1 MQSYDWRVMARNIL
15 FLGIA
20 LALLATSAAASNVVL
35 NGGFTTNSFADWT
48 TNTCGTGCVTPLW
61 QVANPFP
68 SSILGTAP
76 PGTTNAAETGCSG
89 AACSNTSTGDT
100 IYQTLT
106 TVVGQAYTLTFYYDP
121 GPHAVTGNQVTEL
134 DVLWNG
140 SLVTG
145 GQLTDETANTWQEYT
160 YTVTASSTQ
169 TVLEFTGRD
178 DPDDLYLT
186 DISVTPAADPTVP
199 EPATLTLIGGGLLG
213 MGAIVT
219 ILRRR
224 KN

>member
-1 MQSYDWRVMARNIL
+1 MARNIL
-15 FLGIA
+15 LLAIA
-20 LALLATSAAASNVVL
+20 MALLAATPAAATSIVL
-35 NGGFTTNSFADWT
+35 NGGFTTDSFADWT
-48 TNTCGTGCVTPLW
+48 TNACASGCLSPTWL
-61 QVANPFP
+61 VANPF
-68 SSILGTAP
+68 SASIGGTPP
-76 PGTTNAAETGCSG
+76 PGTTNAAETGCTG
-89 AACSNTSTGDT
+89 AACSNASTGDT

-106 TVVGQAYTLTFYYDP
+106 TVAGQTYSLTFYYDP
-121 GPHAVTGNQVTEL
+121 GPHAVTGDQVTEL

-145 GQLTDETANTWQEYT
+145 GQLVNEPADAWQEYT
-160 YTVTASSTQ
+160 YTVTASSPS

-186 DISVTPAADPTVP
+186 DISVTPQASPTVP
-199 EPATLTLIGGGLLG
+199 EPASLALIGGGLLG
-213 MGAIVT
+213 MSTIVT